1 MGVKYLPVVLSCMSL
16 LTNGTEDLFKCLFLE
31 ALLKQES
38 GENSGTDGE
47 AALCCREGKS
57 PVDERRHLSGR
68 RKVGVA

>member
-57 PVDERRHLSGR
+57 PVDEQVHNSE
-68 RKVGVA
+68 K